1 MSKTATSMP
10 NMQQQLKKLLLLLVK
25 AIVTLNESFLLD
37 VDVLGK
43 YVTSSG
49 H

>member
-1 MSKTATSMP
+1 MP

-25 AIVTLNESFLLD
+25 AIVIMNESFLLD

-43 YVTSSG
+43 YINSSG
-49 H
+49 HQVKQL